1 MRPPQSC
8 RETDNFPG
16 PKPVITG
23 KAEGRT
29 ACSRSRPW
37 DLALVATLLY
47 CLLLHCPQVGV
58 AFAAEGSAPPQY
70 RFGVTPWQHGQSSDD
85 IRALYKPLLEWLGQ
99 KVGAEFIIVGAG
111 GYGETID
118 LLANELIDLAA
129 ISPVP
134 FVLAKQRNPR
144 VAMLATELSW
154 DFGHKKKSPSYDGF
168 IIVRTDRNDI
178 KGLETLRGQ
187 RLGLVRKQ
195 STSGY
200 VYPVAYFNR
209 NGIEYKSYFGRVY
222 FLGSHSRVTDAIAS
236 GSIDVGATWDYNLKQ
251 AVSKHGPIFR
261 VVSNTGT
268 IPNLGVAASGT
279 VPLTMQEK
287 IRNALVEAND
297 TLFKGLPA
305 AGYVVKHD
313 SFYDPVREV
322 IRFVSGAPRPEGKQ
336 K

>member
-1 MRPPQSC
+1 MTEKSRTCGQQSRRSRQKDASTRPPQSC

-118 LLANELIDLAA
+118 LLANELIDL
-129 ISPVP
+129 IIE
-134 FVLAKQRNPR
+134 
-144 VAMLATELSW
+144 VASGRQVTCA
-154 DFGHKKKSPSYDGF
+154 D
-168 IIVRTDRNDI
+168 
-178 KGLETLRGQ
+178 
-187 RLGLVRKQ
+187 RLGQDDFIPWKR
-195 STSGY
+195 G
-200 VYPVAYFNR
+200 
-209 NGIEYKSYFGRVY
+209 
-222 FLGSHSRVTDAIAS
+222 
-236 GSIDVGATWDYNLKQ
+236 
-251 AVSKHGPIFR
+251 VS
-261 VVSNTGT
+261 
-268 IPNLGVAASGT
+268 L
-279 VPLTMQEK
+279 
-287 IRNALVEAND
+287 
-297 TLFKGLPA
+297 
-305 AGYVVKHD
+305 
-313 SFYDPVREV
+313 
-322 IRFVSGAPRPEGKQ
+322 
-336 K
+336 